1 MKPHVIML
9 QFGIDLGGTKTEI
22 IALTATGETL
32 LRRRTPTPSHDYQ
45 AIVDNIVSLVTTT
58 ANELKQPYTLGIGI
72 PGAVS
77 PVTGRIKNA
86 NTVCLIGEDLA
97 GDIEKRLNHPVI
109 IANDAD
115 CFALSEATD
124 GAGAGA
130 KNVFAVIIGTGCGGG
145 WVINGGLVSGPNAI
159 AGEWGHN
166 PLPWRTDQDT
176 QIDCYCGQKGCL
188 ETLLSGPGLRQQAL
202 AETGIDQTAEAWAEA
217 EATGNV
223 QAAKVLRDHHLRL
236 AKALAGVINTLDPHV
251 IVLGGGVSNLA
262 GIYDTVPKLWG
273 EFVFS
278 DTVVTPLRKAVHG
291 DSSGVRGAAW
301 LGAAQ
306 A

>member
-1 MKPHVIML
+1 
-9 QFGIDLGGTKTEI
+9 
-22 IALTATGETL
+22 
-32 LRRRTPTPSHDYQ
+32 
-45 AIVDNIVSLVTTT
+45 LV
-58 ANELKQPYTLGIGI
+58 
-72 PGAVS
+72 
-77 PVTGRIKNA
+77 
-86 NTVCLIGEDLA
+86 
-97 GDIEKRLNHPVI
+97 H
-109 IANDAD
+109 
-115 CFALSEATD
+115 
-124 GAGAGA
+124 
-130 KNVFAVIIGTGCGGG
+130 GCGCRR
-145 WVINGGLVSGPNAI
+145 
-159 AGEWGHN
+159 
-166 PLPWRTDQDT
+166 RTDQDT

>member
-1 MKPHVIML
+1 ML
-9 QFGIDLGGTKTEI
+9 QFGIDLGGSKTEI

-45 AIVDNIVSLVTTT
+45 AIVDNIVALVTAS
-58 ANELKQPYTLGIGI
+58 ANELNQPYTLGIGI

-77 PVTGRIKNA
+77 SMTGRIKNA
-86 NTVCLIGEDLA
+86 NTVCLIGQDLTA
-97 GDIEKRLNHPVI
+97 DLEQRLQHPVI

-130 KNVFAVIIGTGCGGG
+130 KSVFAVIMGTGCGGG
-145 WVINGGLVSGPNAI
+145 WVINGALISGPNAI

-166 PLPWRTDQDT
+166 PLPWRSDQDT
-176 QIDCYCGQKGCL
+176 QTACYCGQKGCL

-202 AETGIDQTAEAWAEA
+202 AETGIDQSVEAWAAA
-217 EATGNV
+217 EATADA
-223 QAAKVLRDHHLRL
+223 QAAKVLLNHQLRL
-236 AKALAGVINTLDPHV
+236 AKALAGIINTLDPHV

-262 GIYDTVPKLWG
+262 GIYANVPKLWG

-278 DTVVTPLRKAVHG
+278 DTVVTPLRKALHG

-306 A
+306 LK